1 MLKCFSPGCQK
12 WCEVALFFPPAPLP
26 FHPIMHSS
34 LCFWRNKQALWLV
47 CRFFSSFFFL
57 SAPFTNFFK
66 DPHSRQTAETP
77 AIKWFYSFVTRE
89 DHFSTPALTNC
100 VTTTSRLFVLPALFV
115 AFGSAFVTK
124 HNTTVRFFISS
135 PACDFSFFFP
145 LCLFNTV
152 TDCVALVSIK
162 FRHCVFEKKER
173 DSEIF
178 CS

>member
-115 AFGSAFVTK
+115 AFGSAFVTY
-124 HNTTVRFFISS
+124 HSTQLSGFLFLLPLVTSR
-135 PACDFSFFFP
+135 SFFH
-145 LCLFNTV
+145 
-152 TDCVALVSIK
+152 S
-162 FRHCVFEKKER
+162 VFLTL
-173 DSEIF
+173 
-178 CS
+178 